1 MHEEKVALT
10 KTQIAALR
18 RAAETRSI
26 QDIFVVA
33 CGGSL
38 ATLYPILYILDRE
51 TNAVHVSSVNAAEF
65 FHNPPHRLGDHSLVI
80 LNSQSGTTPETV
92 SAARLAHER
101 GALTAAFTTVP
112 GSAIETVVDF
122 PIYYYDDPINPY
134 PLLLSIFPDAL
145 S

>member
-10 KTQIAALR
+10 KNQIAALR

-51 TNAVHVSSVNAAEF
+51 TNAVHVSLYHANILCVAVKYHYTAQIAKIGSV
-65 FHNPPHRLGDHSLVI
+65 
-80 LNSQSGTTPETV
+80 
-92 SAARLAHER
+92 
-101 GALTAAFTTVP
+101 
-112 GSAIETVVDF
+112 
-122 PIYYYDDPINPY
+122 
-134 PLLLSIFPDAL
+134 
-145 S
+145 

>member
-10 KTQIAALR
+10 KNQIAALR

-65 FHNPPHRLGDHSLVI
+65 FITRHTGWEI
-80 LNSQSGTTPETV
+80 
-92 SAARLAHER
+92 
-101 GALTAAFTTVP
+101 TAW
-112 GSAIETVVDF
+112 
-122 PIYYYDDPINPY
+122 
-134 PLLLSIFPDAL
+134 LS
-145 S
+145 

>member
-10 KTQIAALR
+10 KNQIAALR

-92 SAARLAHER
+92 SAAHTVSGLRHYTSSPFSDSLSLRLR
-101 GALTAAFTTVP
+101 
-112 GSAIETVVDF
+112 
-122 PIYYYDDPINPY
+122 Y
-134 PLLLSIFPDAL
+134 SIP
-145 S
+145 

>member
-10 KTQIAALR
+10 KNQIAALR

-92 SAARLAHER
+92 SAARLAHAGR
-101 GALTAAFTTVP
+101 LLRRLPQYQA
-112 GSAIETVVDF
+112 
-122 PIYYYDDPINPY
+122 
-134 PLLLSIFPDAL
+134 PLSRLWWIFPFTIMTIR
-145 S
+145 